1 MTRLDTVQRGATVG
15 HHGTPWDTVGRTCL
29 RCPGHRGLKEGPQ
42 QGQSRLREV
51 GETAG
56 KRRTDMG

>member
-15 HHGTPWDTVGRTCL
+15 HHGTPLDGNVSDV
-29 RCPGHRGLKEGPQ
+29 PGHRGLKEGPQ

-56 KRRTDMG
+56 K